1 MPTAKIAAVTNH
13 RTREEDG
20 INANLNN
27 DESWRRFIMDALHE
41 PERAANR
48 RNVQNS
54 SRGSRTL
61 VKLTIISGLN
71 RA

>member
-1 MPTAKIAAVTNH
+1 MLTAKIAAVTDHN
-13 RTREEDG
+13 TREDG
-20 INANLNN
+20 INADLNN
-27 DESWRRFIMDALHE
+27 DESLRRFIMDALHE

-48 RNVQNS
+48 RNVENS